1 MVGSKLRP
9 ALLLALAG
17 LASLALAPAAASQ
30 KPTKEPVVQPP
41 DEVIEGVCPFPVL
54 VETVVNK
61 EKQLTFPDGTMLL
74 TGALKVRVTNQDDP
88 SESRLLNI
96 PGPAKITPTPGGG
109 VIVEARGPWF
119 WIFFPGQL
127 GPGTPGQMTL
137 TKGRVRAVF
146 GGVGGDSFVV
156 LSGRRIDVCAMLA

>member
-61 EKQLTFPDGTMLL
+61 GSSSPSR
-74 TGALKVRVTNQDDP
+74 TGRCF
-88 SESRLLNI
+88 SR
-96 PGPAKITPTPGGG
+96 
-109 VIVEARGPWF
+109 ARSRYG
-119 WIFFPGQL
+119 
-127 GPGTPGQMTL
+127 
-137 TKGRVRAVF
+137 
-146 GGVGGDSFVV
+146 
-156 LSGRRIDVCAMLA
+156 